1 MKKNYVL
8 DTNVLINDPE
18 CIFKFQD
25 NNVFLPIYVLEEID
39 NFKKDQTERGRNA
52 RAITRHLDSLR
63 ATGSLAAG
71 VSVADGTLKI
81 IVPKNRRE
89 LNVAINPSLAD
100 HAILETALSIRDEDS
115 TITTVLVT
123 MDLNLRCRA
132 DALGLNSE
140 AYESQAVD
148 VQDIVS
154 GIVDL
159 DVEWTDL
166 DRFYNQKSVMVGD
179 NWMDKLYS
187 NVSVV
192 MRDNSNNPRSAL
204 ARYDSKKGIL
214 RELRIPKDGV
224 LGVKPRNKEQSF
236 ALDLLLDD
244 NVKLVSLIGNPGGG
258 KTLLAIA
265 SGLKQV
271 LDGQYTR
278 LLVSRPIMPMGR
290 DLGFL
295 PGSIEE
301 KLDPWMQPI
310 FDNLEYILMTG
321 GGKKKG
327 IASMDQLFEEGKLQ
341 VEPLTYIRGRSIP
354 QQFMIIDEAQNL
366 TTLEI
371 KTIITR
377 AGENTK
383 IVLTGDHHQID
394 NPYLDSESN
403 GLVVA
408 SEKLR
413 GETIAG
419 HIILSK
425 GERSELANLAA
436 DKL

>member
-1 MKKNYVL
+1 L
-8 DTNVLINDPE
+8 DTNVLINDPN
-18 CIFKFQD
+18 CIFKFED

-52 RAITRHLDSLR
+52 RLISRHLDALR
-63 ATGSLAAG
+63 EHGSLADG
-71 VSVADGTLKI
+71 VSVADGILKI
-81 IVPKNRRE
+81 IVPQNRRE
-89 LNVAINPSLAD
+89 TNVALNPGLAD
-100 HAILETALSIRDEDS
+100 HAILETALDLRDSSENP
-115 TITTVLVT
+115 TVLVT
-123 MDLNLRCRA
+123 MDINLRVRA
-132 DALGLNSE
+132 DALKLKSE
-140 AYESQAVD
+140 AYESQAVN
-148 VQDIVS
+148 VQEMTSGVVELQVESNDI
-154 GIVDL
+154 
-159 DVEWTDL
+159 
-166 DRFYNQKSVMVGD
+166 DRFYNRKSIIVGD
-179 NWMDKLYS
+179 NWIDGLYP

-192 MRDNSNNPRSAL
+192 MKDDNQVKPKSAL
-204 ARYDSKKGIL
+204 ARYDVNIEGGSL
-214 RELRIPKDGV
+214 RELRVPREGV
-224 LGVKPRNKEQSF
+224 MGIKPRNKEQNF

-244 NVKLVSLIGNPGGG
+244 NVKLVTLIGQAGTG

-265 SGLKQV
+265 AGLKQV
-271 LDGQYTR
+271 LDGQYSR
-278 LLVSRPIMPMGR
+278 LLVSRPVMPMGR
-290 DLGFL
+290 DIGYL

-310 FDNLEYILMTG
+310 FDNLEYLLMTG
-321 GGKKKG
+321 AGKKRN
-327 IASMDQLFEEGKLQ
+327 IQSMDQLFESGQLQ

-366 TTLEI
+366 TALEV

-394 NPYLDSESN
+394 NPYIDSENN
-403 GLVVA
+403 GL
-408 SEKLR
+408 
-413 GETIAG
+413 TIAAEKMRGNKLVG